1 MPWNNKALSAD
12 QRADLLLG
20 QMTQDEKFLLLKGYF
35 GADIKA
41 PFLKPAPDTIRPL
54 LKGTAGYV
62 PGIPRLGIPALVET
76 DAGVGI
82 ANHLHMRGGDEA
94 TALPSGLMLAAA
106 WNTDLA
112 FADGAVIGA
121 EARARGFNV
130 VLDGAINLAREPRG
144 GRTFEY
150 AGEDPLL
157 AGMTIGSQ
165 VSGVQSHH
173 VISTVKHFAL
183 NDQETGRAA
192 LSANIDESA
201 ARESDLLAF
210 EIAIE
215 RGDPGA
221 VMCAYNRYGSTYA
234 CENDFLLNQLLK
246 RDWNYHGWVLSDW
259 GAVHGSASSA
269 NAGLDQESAAV
280 FDGMEYFDAPL
291 RQALVE
297 GKVEQSRIDD
307 MVRRILRSMFA
318 HGLMDIAAPKEPANV
333 EADRLAAQRLAEEGI
348 VLLKNAGGALPL
360 SRAAHSILV
369 VGGHADL
376 GVLSGGGSSQVIP
389 IGYAK
394 SMEFPTGGAVQ
405 TLPNG
410 ARMMPM
416 DSHIYDPPSPLA
428 AIAAAAP
435 QARVTFA
442 SGEDAQAAA
451 KAAQQADIVL
461 VFAEQWMTEGSDV
474 SNLSLPGQQDGL
486 IEAVAAANPHTIVVL
501 ETGGPVLMPWLDKV
515 PAVLESWYAGSGG
528 SAAIAR
534 VLFGDVNPSGK
545 LPITFPMSESQ
556 LPRPIIPGLG
566 LIRTQFDVD
575 YLEGADVGYRWFER
589 QSATPLFPFGY
600 GLSYSSFE
608 VTGVTAGGGSTITVD
623 ADVKNDGTM
632 PGKET
637 VQVYATPPDA
647 NGKSVARLMGWS
659 KVDLKPGETRHVT
672 ITAEPRLL
680 AAFDKD
686 RHVWRIA
693 EGDYPV
699 AVGTSSATPSAT
711 VHVSL
716 PARDIAP

>member
-1 MPWNNKALSAD
+1 MPWNNMALSAD
-12 QRADLLLG
+12 QRADLLLA

-41 PFLKPAPDTIRPL
+41 PFLKPAPDAIRPL

-82 ANHLHMRGGDEA
+82 ANHLHMRAGDEA
-94 TALPSGLMLAAA
+94 IALPSGLMMAAA
-106 WNTDLA
+106 WNPDIA
-112 FADGAVIGA
+112 FAGGAVIGA

-130 VLDGAINLAREPRG
+130 VLGGAINLAREPRG

-157 AGMTIGSQ
+157 AGMTIGAQ

-173 VISTVKHFAL
+173 VVSTVKHFAL

-215 RGDPGA
+215 KGDPGA
-221 VMCAYNRYGSTYA
+221 VMCAYNRYAGTYA
-234 CENDFLLNQLLK
+234 CENDFLLNQVLK
-246 RDWNYHGWVLSDW
+246 HDWNYRGWVLSDW
-259 GAVHGSASSA
+259 GAVHGGASSA

-280 FDGMEYFDAPL
+280 FDGMEYFDSPL

-297 GKVEQSRIDD
+297 GKVEQSRVDD

-318 HGLMDIAAPKEPANV
+318 HGLTDLATPKEPAHV
-333 EADRLAAQRLAEEGI
+333 EADRLVAQHAAEEGI
-348 VLLKNAGGALPL
+348 VLLKNTGGALPL
-360 SRAAHSILV
+360 DRAARSIV
-369 VGGHADL
+369 VIGAHADL

-389 IGYAK
+389 LGYAK

-416 DSHIYDPPSPLA
+416 DSHVYDPPSPLA
-428 AIAAAAP
+428 AIAAAVP
-435 QARVTFA
+435 QARVTFV
-442 SGEDAQAAA
+442 SGDDAQEAA
-451 KAAQQADIVL
+451 KAAQKADVAF
-461 VFAEQWMTEGSDV
+461 VFAEQWMTEGRD
-474 SNLSLPGQQDGL
+474 LSSLALPGQQDAL

-515 PAVLESWYAGSGG
+515 PAVIEAWYGGSGG
-528 SAAIAR
+528 STAIAR
-534 VLFGDVNPSGK
+534 VLFGEVDPSGK
-545 LPITFPMSESQ
+545 LPVTFPMSESQ
-556 LPRPIIPGLG
+556 LPRPTIPGLG
-566 LIRTQFDVD
+566 LSRTPFDVD
-575 YLEGADVGYRWFER
+575 YSEGADVGYRWFAH
-589 QSATPLFPFGY
+589 QNATPLFPFGY
-600 GLSYSSFE
+600 GLSYSSFQ
-608 VTGVTAGGGSTITVD
+608 VNGVTVTGGSTVTVE
-623 ADVKNDGTM
+623 AEVKNDGAM
-632 PGKET
+632 RGKET
-637 VQVYATPPDA
+637 VQVYATPPDPA
-647 NGKSVARLMGWS
+647 GKSVARLIGWS
-659 KVDLKPGETRHVT
+659 KVDLKPGETRHVV

-680 AAFDKD
+680 AMFDEQQ
-686 RHVWRIA
+686 HHWHIA
-693 EGDYPV
+693 AGDYAV
-699 AVGTSSATPSAT
+699 GVGTSSASLSAT
-711 VHVSL
+711 LHVAL
-716 PARDIAP
+716 AARDIAP